1 VGDEIVE
8 WRGVLQAL
16 MACLARG
23 GPTDSRSD
31 RAGKS

>member
-1 VGDEIVE
+1 VA
-8 WRGVLQAL
+8 GVLQAL

-23 GPTDSRSD
+23 GPTNSRSE